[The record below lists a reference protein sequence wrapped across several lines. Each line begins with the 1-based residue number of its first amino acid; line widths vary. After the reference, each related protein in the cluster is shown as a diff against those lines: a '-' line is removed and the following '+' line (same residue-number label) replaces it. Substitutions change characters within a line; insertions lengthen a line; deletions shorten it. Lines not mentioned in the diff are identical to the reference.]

1 MRIKNTITNC
11 IAPPQSFELTI
22 NPLPIIKKE
31 VHTDEKCKQ
40 TKINLTA
47 NNEFFSDNYANE
59 IFSFY
64 KIDEISG
71 NEVEINNPENYTTNG
86 TPDNPELIR
95 VRFKTKDEGCFQPS
109 VTKDNGDVENFVSL
123 YVYSAGS
130 DIPENFH
137 EDWVND
143 NISSL
148 TKLESTDDPKGQT
161 QTAVE
166 TFDSSVFTNI
176 IDELKEIS
184 EFQESGLVFY
194 FYRSQNHMDNFQGST
209 DPNIIYSSKDP
220 VASYTIDPQ
229 DEDSANDNEDG
240 FRFNEAKQRWEQD
253 IFLYVRNENLIQ
265 QDNITNCVGEA
276 KVATLFVE
284 RKPIAYDVDVL
295 QECDDA

>member
-1 MRIKNTITNC
+1 MCIRDSIKTSYDCNLDTFIE
-11 IAPPQSFELTI
+11 FEL
-22 NPLPIIKKE
+22 
-31 VHTDEKCKQ
+31 VV
-40 TKINLTA
+40 
-47 NNEFFSDNYANE
+47 SDN
-59 IFSFY
+59 S
-64 KIDEISG
+64 
-71 NEVEINNPENYTTNG
+71 
-86 TPDNPELIR
+86 
-95 VRFKTKDEGCFQPS
+95 
-109 VTKDNGDVENFVSL
+109 
-123 YVYSAGS
+123 
-130 DIPENFH
+130 IPENFH

-240 FRFNEAKQRWEQD
+240 
-253 IFLYVRNENLIQ
+253 LSLIH
-265 QDNITNCVGEA
+265 I
-276 KVATLFVE
+276 
-284 RKPIAYDVDVL
+284 
-295 QECDDA
+295 